1 LRGGSCAHR
10 GRRRWK
16 VGVRSLVG
24 GGIGGYEH
32 VIGEDNGVEEEL
44 EGVENVDDTGLSP
57 GFLRTR
63 DAEAF
68 WESVD

>member
-1 LRGGSCAHR
+1 
-10 GRRRWK
+10 
-16 VGVRSLVG
+16 VRSLVG